1 MINMFPIAICDD
13 EATACAEL
21 KRLLGLHEK
30 TAEFLIYEFHSGE
43 ELYGS
48 ICAGLTFNLIILDI
62 GLKAMDGVTV
72 GTLLRDQLKDRAT
85 EILYISGKQGYAMQL
100 FDLRPLNFL
109 TKPLDEEKFLRCIDT
124 AIELTERNLPCL
136 AFTVQKAIYR
146 VPYRDIRY
154 IESKNKN
161 VIVHAINGE
170 YIFAAKLAEI
180 EKELPVQEFIRI
192 HHSFLIH
199 KLYIRRMKYEQLI
212 LDDET
217 ALSISQPYRQIVRE
231 QLFQMFLRKE

>member
-1 MINMFPIAICDD
+1 MFPIAICDD
-13 EATACAEL
+13 EATVCAEL
-21 KRLLGLHEK
+21 RRLLGLHEK

-72 GTLLRDQLKDRAT
+72 GTLLRNQLKDRAT
-85 EILYISGKQGYAMQL
+85 EILYISGKQEYAMQL

-109 TKPLDEEKFLRCIDT
+109 TKPLNEEKFLRCIDT

-170 YIFAAKLAEI
+170 YIFAAKLTDI

-199 KLYIRRMKYEQLI
+199 KLYIRQMKYEQLI